1 MISRRRIWRLG
12 LRWFYLACAILIA
25 IILLCDILF
34 DINYQFGANLA
45 LLVLAALVNAFTLL
59 YVIRSKWR
67 SNRIG
72 RIFLAK
78 CAVLSL
84 VLDQIVLA
92 VWWDLEFP
100 GRQHVRF
107 AIYALGA
114 LVYIPMLISLWCE
127 QQRDRGKR

>member
-59 YVIRSKWR
+59 YAIRSKWR

>member
-1 MISRRRIWRLG
+1 MTSRRRLWGLG
-12 LRWFYLACAILIA
+12 LRWFYLACAVLIA
-25 IILLCDILF
+25 IILVCDIWF
-34 DINYQFGANLA
+34 DIDYQFGANLA

-59 YVIRSKWR
+59 YVVRSKWR

-84 VLDQIVLA
+84 VLDQIVLS
-92 VWWDLEFP
+92 VWWDLQYP

-114 LVYIPMLISLWCE
+114 LVYIPMLISLWRE
-127 QQRDRGKR
+127 QQRDRSNQ